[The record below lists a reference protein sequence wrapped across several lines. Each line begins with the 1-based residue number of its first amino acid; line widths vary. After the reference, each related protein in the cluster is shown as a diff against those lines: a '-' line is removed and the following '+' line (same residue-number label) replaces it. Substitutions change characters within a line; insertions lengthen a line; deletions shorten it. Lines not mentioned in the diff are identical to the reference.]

1 MELYFYYIDGQYID
15 FLKKYEKARRS
26 FTCVPNSS
34 YWNTNKF
41 TFGAVLEV
49 NKINYFVP
57 VSSYSKEQEDV
68 ILMTDKF
75 AKSKAQQYKVL
86 GSLRFAYM
94 IPAPNN
100 CIKKLDIKQMP
111 TENSRIH
118 VAKELAYCRRNRD
131 KIKKQ
136 AQKTYERVINKVD
149 PDLIKHS
156 CDFKLLEQAYAEYVD
171 LMPRYLET
179 TKQGVKMLQKNGIEF
194 EAHPSPKKD
203 DVLII
208 KVKNKD
214 KPTVEHIL
222 SNIIQHKNKLSKQ

>member
-1 MELYFYYIDGQYID
+1 MEMYFYYIDGQYID
-15 FLKKYEKARRS
+15 FLKKYEKERRS

-49 NKINYFVP
+49 NNINYFVP
-57 VSSYSKEQEDV
+57 VSSYSKKQEDV
-68 ILMTDKF
+68 ILITDKF

-94 IPAPNN
+94 IPAPNH

-131 KIKKQ
+131 KIKRQ

-156 CDFKLLEQAYAEYVD
+156 CDFKLLEQAYTEYIGA
-171 LMPRYLET
+171 LPRYFET
-179 TKQGVKMLQKNGIEF
+179 TKQGVELLQKSGIEF
-194 EAHPSPKKD
+194 ETRSSPKKD
-203 DVLII
+203 NIFII
-208 KVKNKD
+208 KTQMKD
-214 KPTVEHIL
+214 RQAAERIL
-222 SNIIQHKNKLSKQ
+222 GNTIQHNNNQKK

>member
-1 MELYFYYIDGQYID
+1 MELYFYYVDGQYID

-49 NKINYFVP
+49 NNINYFVP
-57 VSSYSKEQEDV
+57 VSSYSKKQEDV

-75 AKSKAQQYKVL
+75 AKSKAQQYRVL

-111 TENSRIH
+111 TENSRVH

-131 KIKKQ
+131 KIKRQ

-171 LMPRYLET
+171 MMPYYLKTSAEGVELLRQNKIDFEVRPS
-179 TKQGVKMLQKNGIEF
+179 TKNSEMFVVKLKTSDAPQ
-194 EAHPSPKKD
+194 AQA
-203 DVLII
+203 
-208 KVKNKD
+208 
-214 KPTVEHIL
+214 IL
-222 SNIIQHKNKLSKQ
+222 STIKPLIK